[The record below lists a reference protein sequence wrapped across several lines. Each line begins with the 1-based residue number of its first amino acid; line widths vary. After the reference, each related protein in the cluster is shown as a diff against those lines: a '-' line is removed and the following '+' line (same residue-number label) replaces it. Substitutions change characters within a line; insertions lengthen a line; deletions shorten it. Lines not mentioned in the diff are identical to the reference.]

1 MIANERHWHCSQS
14 NRPNTAIITA
24 TKGTLIIM
32 QNNNVAGN
40 QNFNSEWTTSEMTL
54 SAFVALHGECKPKQV
69 ATTDGGVR
77 HSIDAADGTSA
88 LFSSKLESLL
98 DEAKASG
105 KKFQLDQS
113 KLKIR
118 GYHNLDTNAAGFMAY
133 YNSKADSEDFAL

>member
-1 MIANERHWHCSQS
+1 MVESERVLRERQE
-14 NRPNTAIITA
+14 
-24 TKGTLIIM
+24 KTLIDAPNIINIM
-32 QNNNVAGN
+32 TQNVNNN
-40 QNFNSEWTTSEMTL
+40 QEFNSEWTTSEMTL

-88 LFSSKLESLL
+88 LFSNKLESLL

-118 GYHNLDTNAAGFMAY
+118 GYHNLDTNATGFMAY

>member
-1 MIANERHWHCSQS
+1 MIANGRHWHCSKS

-88 LFSSKLESLL
+88 LFSNKLESLL

-118 GYHNLDTNAAGFMAY
+118 GYHNLDTNATGFMAY

>member
-1 MIANERHWHCSQS
+1 
-14 NRPNTAIITA
+14 
-24 TKGTLIIM
+24 M

-54 SAFVALHGECKPKQV
+54 SAFVALHGEAKPKQV
-69 ATTDGGVR
+69 ATSDGGVR

-88 LFSSKLESLL
+88 LFSTKLESLL

-118 GYHNLDTNAAGFMAY
+118 GYHNLDTNATGFMAY

>member
-1 MIANERHWHCSQS
+1 MVESERVLRERQ
-14 NRPNTAIITA
+14 
-24 TKGTLIIM
+24 KKTLIDAPNIINIM
-32 QNNNVAGN
+32 TQNVNNN
-40 QNFNSEWTTSEMTL
+40 QEFNSEWTTSEMTL

-88 LFSSKLESLL
+88 LFSNKLESLL

-118 GYHNLDTNAAGFMAY
+118 GYHNLDTNATGFMAY

>member
-1 MIANERHWHCSQS
+1 M
-14 NRPNTAIITA
+14 
-24 TKGTLIIM
+24 IM

-88 LFSSKLESLL
+88 LFSEKLERLL

-118 GYHNLDTNAAGFMAY
+118 GYHNLDTNATGFMAY